1 METIFLIEEGWID
14 GMENR
19 TATGYVPHSYV
30 MTEEEAKTFCDSK
43 GFWTA
48 KDCWEIQFSYNG
60 KMGKFRYKEVKL
72 LNNEKE
78 KI

>member
-1 METIFLIEEGWID
+1 MNTIFLIEKGWID
-14 GMENR
+14 PMENR
-19 TATGYVPHSYV
+19 TATGYDIYSYT

-60 KMGKFRYKEVKL
+60 KMSKFRYKEVKL